1 MLKNVAGG
9 GGGINVVMVLKL
21 IMLNRKT
28 FPSKEKNMER
38 HLQGLYHLSHLSLT
52 SYLKIGIVDVLYSWN
67 VGLSGVMRV
76 GEVVREMGL

>member
-52 SYLKIGIVDVLYSWN
+52 SCLKVGIVDVLYSWN
-67 VGLSGVMRV
+67 VGLSGVMS
-76 GEVVREMGL
+76 G

>member
-38 HLQGLYHLSHLSLT
+38 HL
-52 SYLKIGIVDVLYSWN
+52 
-67 VGLSGVMRV
+67 
-76 GEVVREMGL
+76 